1 MKPAPCTLM
10 WNKAKTLLVPVG
22 DPEARFFAYPEGY
35 PIPDDAPLKV
45 VEKAKNKMMEPPMR
59 KAAEGKEKQNG

>member
-1 MKPAPCTLM
+1 MKSPTALM

-22 DPEARFFAYPEGY
+22 DPEGRFFYCGEGY

-45 VEKAKNKMMEPPMR
+45 QTKAIPAAKPVR
-59 KAAEGKEKQNG
+59 KDMNDG